1 MEISEIVEKI
11 IGELEAGSK
20 SKVRALLVE
29 LHPADIAA
37 VMTAL
42 PTEQM
47 VDVFHLLPVATAGDV
62 IVELADEP
70 LESILTQISPQ
81 EISGLAKR
89 MDSDEVADI
98 IADLPA
104 ERRAIILS
112 SLPLEDSTEVKELL
126 KFPESSAGGIMD
138 TNFTSV
144 NQGMKVGSA
153 IGLLRETAPEPDQL
167 YYVYVV
173 DDDSKPTG
181 YVTLADLLLASE
193 DGSIESI
200 AKQFPDVIHLDD
212 DQEKVASVIN
222 KYDLLGVP
230 VVDDLGVMKGV
241 VRIDDAIDVLEEE
254 ATEDILRMGGADV
267 TESVFTPTRRS
278 VGKRLPWLYI
288 NLVTA
293 MLAAGI
299 VGLFTRTLSAVI
311 TIAVFMPV
319 VANMGGNAGTQTL
332 AVTVRGLAVGELTYH
347 NTWSFVLKEAVVG
360 LLKGLAVGLVTA
372 VVAFLW
378 DGSAIL
384 GLVIGLSLVIN
395 LLIGSLMGVM
405 IPVTLRRMKL
415 DPALASGVFLTTITD
430 AVGFFSLLGLATLF
444 LKYLK

>member
-1 MEISEIVEKI
+1 MEISELVEKI
-11 IGELEAGSK
+11 ISHLESGEKEEIG
-20 SKVRALLVE
+20 RLLAE

-37 VMTAL
+37 AMEAL
-42 PTEQM
+42 PSEQM
-47 VDVFHLLPVATAGDV
+47 LDIFHLLSTDLAADV

-70 LESILTQISPQ
+70 LDTILAHVTPQ
-81 EISGLAKR
+81 EISGLVR
-89 MDSDEVADI
+89 SMDSDEVADI
-98 IADLPA
+98 VADLPA
-104 ERRAIILS
+104 ERRAQVLS
-112 SLPLEDSTEVKELL
+112 SLPLADSTEVRELL
-126 KFPESSAGGIMD
+126 RFPENSAGGIMD

-144 NQGMKVGSA
+144 NKGVNVANA
-153 IGLLRETAPEPDQL
+153 IDRLRKTAPEPDQL

-173 DDDSKPTG
+173 DDGNKPTG

-193 DGSIESI
+193 DKSIESI
-200 AKQFPDVIHLDD
+200 ANEFPGVVHLED

-222 KYDLLGVP
+222 KYDLLGIP

-254 ATEDILRMGGADV
+254 ATEDILRMGGADA

-299 VGLFTRTLSAVI
+299 VGLFTRTISAVI
-311 TIAVFMPV
+311 AIAVFMPV

-347 NTWSFVLKEAVVG
+347 NTWSFVLKEALVG
-360 LLKGLAVGLVTA
+360 LLKGLAVGVVTA
-372 VVAFLW
+372 LIAFLW
-378 DGSAIL
+378 DGNAVL
-384 GLVIGLSLVIN
+384 GIVIGLSLVIN
-395 LLIGSLMGVM
+395 LLVGSLMGVM
-405 IPVTLRRMKL
+405 IPVTLRRAKL

-444 LKYLK
+444 LRYLR

>member
-1 MEISEIVEKI
+1 VEISEIVEEI
-11 IGELEAGSK
+11 AARLEAGEEKEIS
-20 SKVRALLVE
+20 SLFAD

-37 VMTAL
+37 AITAL
-42 PTEQM
+42 PSDQM
-47 VDVFHLLPVATAGDV
+47 VEAFHLIPVGIAGDV
-62 IVELADEP
+62 IVELAEEP
-70 LESILTQISPQ
+70 LDIILAQISPQ
-81 EISGLAKR
+81 EITGLARR

-98 IADLPA
+98 VADLTA
-104 ERRAIILS
+104 ERRALVLS

-126 KFPESSAGGIMD
+126 KYPENSAGGIMD
-138 TNFTSV
+138 TNFTGV
-144 NQGMKVGSA
+144 NKGMDVASA
-153 IGLLRETAPEPDQL
+153 IGLLRKTAPEPDQL

-173 DDDSKPTG
+173 DDDNKPIG

-193 DGSIESI
+193 NRTMESI
-200 AKQFPDVIHLDD
+200 AKQFPDVILLED

-254 ATEDILRMGGADV
+254 ATEDILRMGGADA

-278 VGKRLPWLYI
+278 VAKRLPWLYI

-299 VGLFTRTLSAVI
+299 VGLFTKTISAVI
-311 TIAVFMPV
+311 AVAVFMPV

-347 NTWSFVLKEAVVG
+347 NTWSFVLKEAIVG

-378 DGSAIL
+378 NGSAVL
-384 GLVIGLSLVIN
+384 GIVIGLSLIIN
-395 LLIGSLMGVM
+395 LFIGSLMGVM
-405 IPVTLRRMKL
+405 IPVTLRRLKL

-444 LKYLK
+444 LKYLR

>member
-1 MEISEIVEKI
+1 VEISEIVEEI
-11 IGELEAGSK
+11 AARLEAGEEKEIS
-20 SKVRALLVE
+20 SLFAD

-37 VMTAL
+37 AITAL
-42 PTEQM
+42 PSDQM
-47 VDVFHLLPVATAGDV
+47 VEAFHLIPVGIAGDV
-62 IVELADEP
+62 IVELAEEP
-70 LESILTQISPQ
+70 LDIILAQISPQ
-81 EISGLAKR
+81 EITGLARR

-98 IADLPA
+98 VADLTA
-104 ERRAIILS
+104 ERRALVLS

-126 KFPESSAGGIMD
+126 KYPENSAGGIMD
-138 TNFTSV
+138 TNFTGV
-144 NQGMKVGSA
+144 NKGMDVASA
-153 IGLLRETAPEPDQL
+153 IGLLRKTAPEPDQL

-173 DDDSKPTG
+173 DDDNKPIG

-193 DGSIESI
+193 NRTMESI
-200 AKQFPDVIHLDD
+200 AKQFPDVILLED

-254 ATEDILRMGGADV
+254 ATEDILRMGGADA

-278 VGKRLPWLYI
+278 VAKRLPWLYI

-299 VGLFTRTLSAVI
+299 VGLFTKTISAVI
-311 TIAVFMPV
+311 AVAVFMPV

-347 NTWSFVLKEAVVG
+347 NTWSFVLKEAIVG

-378 DGSAIL
+378 NGSAVL
-384 GLVIGLSLVIN
+384 GIVIGLSLIIN
-395 LLIGSLMGVM
+395 LFIGSLMGVM
-405 IPVTLRRMKL
+405 IPVTLRRLKL
-415 DPALASGVFLTTITD
+415 VPALASGVFLTTITD

-444 LKYLK
+444 LKYLR